1 MKKETKKIVI
11 GAVCLVV
18 LIALFTFIYNKFSA
32 KPTVGAKNIT
42 LEVVNSEGETTS
54 YTLDTDA
61 EFLRQAMD
69 ELEAQGFTY
78 EGTESE
84 YGIMIESING
94 EQAIYATDNAYWSLY
109 VNDEYGQYGA
119 DSQPVTDG
127 DKYTWKYEVS
137 SF

>member
-1 MKKETKKIVI
+1 MKNNTKKIVI

-18 LIALFTFIYNKFSA
+18 LIAVFAFAYTKFSA
-32 KPTVGAKNIT
+32 KPSKGAKNIT
-42 LEVVNSEGETTS
+42 LEVVNSTGDTTS

-69 ELEAQGFTY
+69 ELGDQGFSY

-84 YGIMIESING
+84 YGLMVETING
-94 EQAIYATDNAYWSLY
+94 EQAVYATDGAYWSIY
-109 VNDEYGQYGA
+109 VNGEYGMYGA

-127 DKYTWKYEVS
+127 DKYTWKYELAQ
-137 SF
+137 